1 MEKHQ
6 LEAIKKV
13 SAYLEE
19 DEWDHLIEHIS
30 NVFGEDEAERCIAL
44 PPAEL
49 YDFCVENKI
58 EHIWVSAYIVSTIK

>member
-30 NVFGEDEAERCIAL
+30 NVFGEDEAERCEAL
-44 PPAEL
+44 PLEEL
-49 YDFCVENKI
+49 YAFCVEKEI
-58 EHIWVSAYIVSTIK
+58 EHIWVSVYVVSTIK